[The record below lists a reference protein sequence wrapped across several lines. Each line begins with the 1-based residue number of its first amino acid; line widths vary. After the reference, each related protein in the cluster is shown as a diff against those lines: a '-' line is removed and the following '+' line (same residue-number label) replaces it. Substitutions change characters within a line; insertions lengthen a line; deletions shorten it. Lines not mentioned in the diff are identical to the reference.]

1 MRIVLFCLSLL
12 VPFAA
17 TASPAVAPGTQPDQ
31 FVAFKNKTIA
41 FMHARLIDGTGAGAR
56 EGITVLIRGG
66 RITGIGPDGKVALPD
81 DAQRIDLTG
90 KTLLPG
96 YVMLH
101 EHLFYPTGRL
111 TYASMPF
118 SFPRLYLAAGVTTL
132 RTAGSINPYADLG
145 IKQWI
150 DRGRAVGPHIFFT
163 GPYITAASPAFPI
176 MQVPDF
182 GTPALATE
190 VLRHWVAL
198 GARDFKT
205 YTTIPRDTLN
215 AVIRYA
221 HAHDSRVTGH
231 LCSVTYAEAADLGI
245 DDLEHGIFV
254 ATDFVKDKK
263 PDQCPPFGEVVKA
276 LANLDIN
283 GPAAQQLIW
292 TLIHDQVA
300 LTSTLPVFEQF
311 TAGRRMLPGSTLDLM
326 AASARDNYLRS
337 YGAIAEKDSE
347 TMKKAFAKGMAFEK
361 AFFDAGGF
369 LVAGTDPTGNGGVV
383 PGYSNARE
391 VELLVEAGLSLP
403 DAIKVATLN
412 GARFLRIDNSTG
424 SVEKGKAA
432 DLAVIDGD
440 PTRDIHALE
449 NVEYVFK
456 DGVGYSSAELRESVR
471 GDVGIR

>member
-1 MRIVLFCLSLL
+1 
-12 VPFAA
+12 
-17 TASPAVAPGTQPDQ
+17 
-31 FVAFKNKTIA
+31 
-41 FMHARLIDGTGAGAR
+41 
-56 EGITVLIRGG
+56 
-66 RITGIGPDGKVALPD
+66 
-81 DAQRIDLTG
+81 
-90 KTLLPG
+90 
-96 YVMLH
+96 
-101 EHLFYPTGRL
+101 
-111 TYASMPF
+111 
-118 SFPRLYLAAGVTTL
+118 
-132 RTAGSINPYADLG
+132 
-145 IKQWI
+145 
-150 DRGRAVGPHIFFT
+150 
-163 GPYITAASPAFPI
+163 
-176 MQVPDF
+176 
-182 GTPALATE
+182 
-190 VLRHWVAL
+190 
-198 GARDFKT
+198 
-205 YTTIPRDTLN
+205 
-215 AVIRYA
+215 
-221 HAHDSRVTGH
+221 
-231 LCSVTYAEAADLGI
+231 
-245 DDLEHGIFV
+245 DLEHGIFV

-449 NVEYVFK
+449 NVEYVLK